1 MKNALVD
8 FRISETE
15 EKNLNKIGYN
25 CIKCPPSEKLLDA
38 VKGHPDM
45 LLNVIDN
52 KNIIVHKDMESGF
65 VNLLKDLKKNVYY
78 SEKSLSKKYP
88 SDIIL
93 NALNGD
99 SCFVHNLKY
108 SDKNL
113 LKFFE
118 NKAKINVKQGYTKCS
133 TAVVSEKA
141 AITSDKGIGYALR
154 ALNFDVLLLPPGDI
168 LLPGMNYGFIGGT
181 CGLASD
187 NKMIF
192 YGNLNNYI
200 YGKEIIKFL
209 NKYNIAPIYL
219 SDEKLIDRGSIFFI

>member
-45 LLNVIDN
+45 LLNVVDN
-52 KNIIVHKDMESGF
+52 KNIMVHKDMESGF

-78 SEKSLSKKYP
+78 SQKSLSKKYP

-93 NALNGD
+93 NALNAG
-99 SCFVHNLKY
+99 SYFVHNLKY

-118 NKAKINVKQGYTKCS
+118 NKVRINVKQGYTKCS

-154 ALNFDVLLLPPGDI
+154 ALSFDVLLLPPGDI

-181 CGLASD
+181 CGLTSD
-187 NKMIF
+187 NRMIF
-192 YGNLNNYI
+192 YGNLTNYA
-200 YGKEIIKFL
+200 YGKEVLEFL
-209 NKYNIAPIYL
+209 NKYNITPIYL
-219 SDEKLIDRGSIFFI
+219 GDGKLIDRGSIFFI